1 MIDSSFRERSL
12 DEVARTFGGQFAEE
26 LFSADQMG
34 WQGPIASTFGLHL
47 IYIEKRT
54 ASRMPE
60 FENIRE
66 DVKNDFMYERKKEVT
81 DSAYNAVK
89 SRYTILVEGLPYE

>member
-1 MIDSSFRERSL
+1 
-12 DEVARTFGGQFAEE
+12 
-26 LFSADQMG
+26 
-34 WQGPIASTFGLHL
+34 
-47 IYIEKRT
+47 
-54 ASRMPE
+54 MPE